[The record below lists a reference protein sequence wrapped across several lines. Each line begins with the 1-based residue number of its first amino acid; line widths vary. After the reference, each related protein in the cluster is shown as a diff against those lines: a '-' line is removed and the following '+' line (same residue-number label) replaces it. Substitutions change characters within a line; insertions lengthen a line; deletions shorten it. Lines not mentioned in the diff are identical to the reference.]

1 MLDRRQTEQTQD
13 YERTSL
19 KKKQIK
25 KRKNEKKMAAHGK
38 DGGKNKKI

>member
-19 KKKQIK
+19 KKTNK
-25 KRKNEKKMAAHGK
+25 EKKEREK
-38 DGGKNKKI
+38 NGGSWKRWWKK